1 MTEPTIV
8 CPKCRSEIKLTE
20 SLAAPLLEATRKE
33 HERRMREKDEAAAA
47 REVELRTKIAADEAR
62 KAKQVVATDLDQKT
76 RDVAELREVLAA
88 RDAKLAEAQK
98 AQADFVRKERALE
111 DQKRELELTIEKRVN
126 AAREADL
133 QAART
138 RAQDEVRPKVEEMKL
153 QLTEREEKIA
163 SMQRQIEA
171 LMRKAEQGSQQAQ
184 GEAQEM
190 ELEALLAARFPRDSI
205 EPVAKGESG
214 ADCLQRVMGPAGQA
228 CGAIL
233 WESKRTKNWSDGWL
247 TKLKDDQR
255 AAKAEV
261 AVLMSHAL
269 PKGVDTFELLD
280 GVWVTH
286 PRAAVPLAMVLRQT
300 LIEVALVRQASEGQ
314 DTKMELVYRY
324 LTGPRFF
331 HRLQAI
337 VEAFSSMQSDLASE
351 KRAIMTQWKKREA
364 QIERMTNGTV
374 SLYGELQAIV
384 GKSLKEIEGLEMG
397 TLSLPFDAGPSGGGD
412 DPLAK

>member
-1 MTEPTIV
+1 
-8 CPKCRSEIKLTE
+8 
-20 SLAAPLLEATRKE
+20 
-33 HERRMREKDEAAAA
+33 MREKDEAAAA